1 MASRKTEEVKETK
14 KEEKVDLENI
24 KKELT
29 DYIDEKMRYELVDN
43 IEKANKRVIREKN
56 IKILCRDILIVVLLG
71 ICGFLV
77 YTLYNINYFDF
88 DVKDNNNNKNDETK
102 EVEEKEPK
110 EEVVVEPT
118 LDELKAKYAYLLN
131 GVVINEDSTYIK
143 DYYDGK
149 LTDELKNYIA
159 LNNMDFSELR
169 TQDDYNII
177 NEYGLNEKYKEIF
190 DSEFKTVNFDFNGN
204 NIRYIDL
211 IKSYLSTSVLEHTKT
226 NIKREI
232 TDIKV
237 SDDKVIITTV
247 EGLIKDNKLYNILD
261 NTLIEEY
268 EDSLLKCNDKLN
280 KITYVFKNNKLI
292 DLEK

>member
-1 MASRKTEEVKETK
+1 
-14 KEEKVDLENI
+14 
-24 KKELT
+24 
-29 DYIDEKMRYELVDN
+29 MRYELVDN

-159 LNNMDFSELR
+159 LNNMDFSELT

-226 NIKREI
+226 NIKREL

-237 SDDKVIITTV
+237 NGDSVSITCV
-247 EGLIKDNKLYNILD
+247 EGIIKDNKLYNVVTKEEVENFNNNFL
-261 NTLIEEY
+261 EY
-268 EDSLLKCNDKLN
+268 ESELN
-280 KITYVFKNNKLI
+280 KITYTFNKGILNSV
-292 DLEK
+292 K